1 MVTTFFLPTR
11 IVFGCGSFARLGA
24 EAAKIGKRAILVTG
38 QSSMRKTGILDR
50 AVADLEASGVETV
63 VYDRIEPN
71 PRASTVDEGARLARD
86 SNVDLVIGLG
96 GGSAMDAAKGVV
108 LARSGTEP
116 VWRYIADEIEV
127 TGPVPRLILV
137 PTVAGSGSEANNG
150 AVITNWQTHQ
160 KSVLSSPHTYPVVSI
175 VDPELTLTLPAVPT
189 RQGGVDIFCHLVEPY
204 ITAANP
210 APLTDGLVELL
221 LRLVVEYLPRVLNRP
236 DDIDG
241 RTQLSW
247 LSTIGC
253 SGFTSLG
260 GGGGAMTLH
269 GIEHSLSGYYDI
281 AHGDGLAALLP
292 AWMRYTHPA
301 RQDRFRAL
309 GEKVF
314 GRPDGI
320 LATGDW
326 LKETGMRLRLREMAV
341 LAEHF
346 QEMASTAA
354 ETAPWLKYHPRPLGA
369 DVIAQIYQDA
379 Y

>member
-1 MVTTFFLPTR
+1 M
-11 IVFGCGSFARLGA
+11 
-24 EAAKIGKRAILVTG
+24 
-38 QSSMRKTGILDR
+38 
-50 AVADLEASGVETV
+50 
-63 VYDRIEPN
+63 
-71 PRASTVDEGARLARD
+71 
-86 SNVDLVIGLG
+86 
-96 GGSAMDAAKGVV
+96 
-108 LARSGTEP
+108 
-116 VWRYIADEIEV
+116 
-127 TGPVPRLILV
+127 
-137 PTVAGSGSEANNG
+137 
-150 AVITNWQTHQ
+150 
-160 KSVLSSPHTYPVVSI
+160 
-175 VDPELTLTLPAVPT
+175 
-189 RQGGVDIFCHLVEPY
+189 EPY